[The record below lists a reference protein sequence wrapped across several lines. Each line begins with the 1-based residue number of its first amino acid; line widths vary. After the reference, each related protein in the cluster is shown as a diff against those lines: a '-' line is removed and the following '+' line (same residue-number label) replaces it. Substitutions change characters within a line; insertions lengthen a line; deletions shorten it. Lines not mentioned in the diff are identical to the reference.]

1 MAGVTLT
8 KSGDVSA
15 FAGLEKLQWLELR
28 GTYVS
33 DLTPLAG
40 IESLQMLDLTPA
52 TSPTSSPWPG
62 SDLRVLEL
70 DSTKISD
77 LSPLAG
83 LKKLGEL
90 GLVGTPV
97 SDTQVKSLQQDLPF
111 CSIIQ

>member
-1 MAGVTLT
+1 M
-8 KSGDVSA
+8 
-15 FAGLEKLQWLELR
+15 
-28 GTYVS
+28 
-33 DLTPLAG
+33 
-40 IESLQMLDLTPA
+40 
-52 TSPTSSPWPG
+52 
-62 SDLRVLEL
+62 LEL

-90 GLVGTPV
+90 RLVGTPV